1 MRSKTKISIFY
12 TKTVIL
18 SFLLGLFCPCI
29 HAQVSWDK
37 ERQAAAALVTEES
50 VREEVEFLSD
60 SLCQGR
66 AAGSEGARRAAGRI
80 AERFSEAGL
89 DMFGDSWE
97 MTFTLSRDLKGCN
110 VAGMLAGSKSI
121 PCDRYVIIGAHYD
134 HLGIIG
140 GKMYPGA
147 DSNASG
153 IAAMTSLAE
162 MFGAMRRM
170 GRILESNIIFV
181 AFDARESGL
190 KGSESFWNMIEYGRL
205 TDPVTGKVISKDK
218 IDLMV
223 NIDQIGSSLAPI
235 TKGRRDYLLM
245 LGTSSLDRSRRGLL
259 KECNKACGTDMEIGL
274 DYYGSANFTKVFYR
288 LSDQRHFVENKIP
301 TVLFTSGITMNN
313 NKTWDTPD
321 SLDYEVLR
329 KRIVLMFHW
338 LEKITDKD

>member
-1 MRSKTKISIFY
+1 MVS
-12 TKTVIL
+12 VIVTL
-18 SFLLGLFCPCI
+18 CCTCL
-29 HAQVSWDK
+29 HAGESWDK
-37 ERQAAAALVTEES
+37 ERKKAVAMVTEES
-50 VREEVEFLSD
+50 VRQDVEFLSD

-66 AAGSEGARRAAGRI
+66 STGSEGARRAAQKI
-80 AERFSEAGL
+80 AEDFKEAGL

-97 MTFTLSRDLKGCN
+97 MTFSISRDLKGSN

-140 GKMYPGA
+140 GRLYPGA

-153 IAAMTSLAE
+153 IAAMTSLAD

-170 GRILESNIIFV
+170 GKILDSNIIFV
-181 AFDARESGL
+181 AFDARETGL
-190 KGSESFWNMIEYGRL
+190 KGSESFWNMIEYGML
-205 TDPVTGKVISKDK
+205 TNPVTGEVISKDR

-245 LGTSSLDRSRRGLL
+245 LGTSSLEKSRRGLL
-259 KECNKACGTDMEIGL
+259 KDCNKACGTDLEIGL
-274 DYYGSANFTKVFYR
+274 DYYGSTNFTKVFYR

-313 NKTWDTPD
+313 NKIWDTPD
-321 SLDYEVLR
+321 SLDYEVLC

-338 LEKITDKD
+338 LENLTSND